1 MTCWRFIITIL
12 VLAVFHQNASAQYE
26 VSKNCTMAWEA
37 LLDLRINTAKELTK
51 KEISLNP
58 DNYYAYY
65 VAQNCDAY
73 ELMINATSEGYEAFK
88 DNYYDRRENMDDKDV
103 ESPYYLACESEMQLQ
118 MGIFNIIF
126 GDRLAGLRR
135 AFSAYKKIYKNLD
148 RYPDFQ
154 MGNKLDGM
162 LNVAISNLPP
172 FVSWAANTF
181 GVSGDAEVGYSI
193 LNTYFDYFG
202 DTPGL
207 NEEAV
212 LYTILAHKLNKDPL
226 GAYNFIKSID
236 SSYANYLLLKYFYAN
251 VAYQSGFNEEAL
263 NIFSTFNPN
272 ELEIQ
277 FNPYNYL
284 YGKIML
290 RKLDSSAIMYFTK
303 YLDQNNKKDNLK
315 EINYQLALAYL
326 INGNIARFLEH
337 KKFAS
342 ELGDDITERD
352 REAMYDY
359 RLDYIPD
366 INLVKAKLLLDGG
379 YNLHAKAILEKYS
392 SEKIDYNS
400 QSPYSL
406 EYNLLIG
413 RLEYQT
419 NNNKLAII
427 SFEKVLDM
435 GKDQDYYF
443 ASEAALYLG
452 LIFEKT
458 DPQKAISFFER
469 ARELYDSDYYEYI
482 DEISKKRIKILSS
495 S

>member
-1 MTCWRFIITIL
+1 
-12 VLAVFHQNASAQYE
+12 
-26 VSKNCTMAWEA
+26 
-37 LLDLRINTAKELTK
+37 
-51 KEISLNP
+51 
-58 DNYYAYY
+58 
-65 VAQNCDAY
+65 
-73 ELMINATSEGYEAFK
+73 
-88 DNYYDRRENMDDKDV
+88 
-103 ESPYYLACESEMQLQ
+103 
-118 MGIFNIIF
+118 
-126 GDRLAGLRR
+126 
-135 AFSAYKKIYKNLD
+135 
-148 RYPDFQ
+148 
-154 MGNKLDGM
+154 
-162 LNVAISNLPP
+162 
-172 FVSWAANTF
+172 
-181 GVSGDAEVGYSI
+181 
-193 LNTYFDYFG
+193 
-202 DTPGL
+202 
-207 NEEAV
+207 
-212 LYTILAHKLNKDPL
+212 
-226 GAYNFIKSID
+226 
-236 SSYANYLLLKYFYAN
+236 
-251 VAYQSGFNEEAL
+251 
-263 NIFSTFNPN
+263 
-272 ELEIQ
+272 
-277 FNPYNYL
+277 
-284 YGKIML
+284 ML

-359 RLDYIPD
+359 SLDYIPD

-482 DEISKKRIKILSS
+482 DDISKKRIKILSS